1 MVKSPWKSMGNPE
14 LGIQTAQST
23 MHLALAFA
31 KKNPSSE
38 WFRETDSNDSA
49 MDVI

>member
-1 MVKSPWKSMGNPE
+1 MVKSPWKSMVKPE

-31 KKNPSSE
+31 AFSVK
-38 WFRETDSNDSA
+38 
-49 MDVI
+49 